1 MKTLSVKSYVKPVNQ
16 ACQTPHVATSIKH
29 NAMAKVPETLNVGD
43 VELLAEGS
51 QIVVCFEGFAEA
63 HRGIVKEVAKGA
75 RRELIVT
82 SLFEDGTVVA
92 CTVDKYGQL
101 WETPDKDRNLLAWYA
116 QDVPS
121 DDLFAGSMWNADG
134 TKKSLTQLA
143 DSEEKNEP
151 KKRNRGS
158 GQDAAAAAA
167 EKKKKKMQSVLKN
180 LAVPGSVGEA
190 ERVKVVSD
198 VLRGDV

>member
-1 MKTLSVKSYVKPVNQ
+1 MEK
-16 ACQTPHVATSIKH
+16 I
-29 NAMAKVPETLNVGD
+29 PENPNLGD
-43 VELLAEGS
+43 VELLEEGS

-63 HRGIVKEVAKGA
+63 HRGIVKEVAKGE

-82 SLFEDGTVVA
+82 SLFEDGCVVA
-92 CTVDKYGQL
+92 CTVNKHGEL
-101 WETPDKDRNLLAWYA
+101 WETPDKDRNTLAWYA

-121 DDLFAGSMWNADG
+121 DDLFANSMWNADG

-143 DSEEKNEP
+143 DSEKKNEP

-158 GQDAAAAAA
+158 GQDAVAAAA

-198 VLRGDV
+198 VLRGNV

>member
-1 MKTLSVKSYVKPVNQ
+1 
-16 ACQTPHVATSIKH
+16 
-29 NAMAKVPETLNVGD
+29 MAKVPENPNVGD
-43 VELLAEGS
+43 VELLEEGS

-63 HRGIVKEVAKGA
+63 HRGIVKEVARGS
-75 RRELIVT
+75 RTMSRELIAT

-92 CTVDKYGQL
+92 CTVNKHGEL
-101 WETPDKDRNLLAWYA
+101 WETPDKDRNTLAWYA

-121 DDLFAGSMWNADG
+121 DDLFANSMWNADG

-143 DSEEKNEP
+143 GPEEKNEP

-167 EKKKKKMQSVLKN
+167 EKN
-180 LAVPGSVGEA
+180 ATCVGTFA
-190 ERVKVVSD
+190 NWH
-198 VLRGDV
+198 G

>member
-1 MKTLSVKSYVKPVNQ
+1 MNESAVCEKLRQ
-16 ACQTPHVATSIKH
+16 ACQTSHVATSIKH

-121 DDLFAGSMWNADG
+121 EATGRPR
-134 TKKSLTQLA
+134 
-143 DSEEKNEP
+143 EE
-151 KKRNRGS
+151 
-158 GQDAAAAAA
+158 
-167 EKKKKKMQSVLKN
+167 
-180 LAVPGSVGEA
+180 AVPSCA
-190 ERVKVVSD
+190 KPS
-198 VLRGDV
+198 